1 MVSEHSEISENT
13 KNPENPENTGLAPL
27 QSEVEVARA
36 AFIKS
41 VTELREQTS
50 AAALAQRGLSAA
62 QGWFTDDFGAIRTKR
77 VAIASAV
84 VVGVIAIKLFRRRG

>member
-1 MVSEHSEISENT
+1 MSENT
-13 KNPENPENTGLAPL
+13 ENVKSTENSHLAPL
-27 QSEVEVARA
+27 QTEVEVARE
-36 AFIKS
+36 AFINS
-41 VTELREQTS
+41 VTQLREQTS

-77 VAIASAV
+77 VAIVGAV

>member
-1 MVSEHSEISENT
+1 MSEN
-13 KNPENPENTGLAPL
+13 NENVKITENSHLAPL
-27 QSEVEVARA
+27 QTEVEVARE
-36 AFIKS
+36 AFINS
-41 VTELREQTS
+41 VIQLREQTS

-77 VAIASAV
+77 VAIVGAV

>member
-1 MVSEHSEISENT
+1 MSENNENA
-13 KNPENPENTGLAPL
+13 KNTVNAHLAPL
-27 QSEVEVARA
+27 QTEVEVARE
-36 AFIKS
+36 AFINS
-41 VTELREQTS
+41 VTQLREQTS

-77 VAIASAV
+77 VAIVGAV

>member
-1 MVSEHSEISENT
+1 MSENT
-13 KNPENPENTGLAPL
+13 ENAKNTENAHLAPL
-27 QSEVEVARA
+27 QTEVEVARE
-36 AFIKS
+36 AFINS
-41 VTELREQTS
+41 VTQLREQTS

-77 VAIASAV
+77 VAIVGAV

>member
-1 MVSEHSEISENT
+1 VSENT
-13 KNPENPENTGLAPL
+13 ENAKNTENSHLAPL
-27 QSEVEVARA
+27 QTEVEVARE
-36 AFIKS
+36 AFINS
-41 VTELREQTS
+41 VTQLREQTS

-77 VAIASAV
+77 VAIVGAV

>member
-1 MVSEHSEISENT
+1 MSEN
-13 KNPENPENTGLAPL
+13 NENVKITENSHLAPL
-27 QSEVEVARA
+27 QTEVEVARE
-36 AFIKS
+36 AFINS
-41 VTELREQTS
+41 VTQLREQTS

-77 VAIASAV
+77 VAIVGAV